1 MPATEISLKNVCISL
16 RPVLLIKTVAAL
28 LQCGHFEMKQNSCFV
43 SVVRPWATKIKDK
56 DDTL

>member
-1 MPATEISLKNVCISL
+1 MPATEIFPEKCLHFIKAGAAD
-16 RPVLLIKTVAAL
+16 KTVAAL
-28 LQCGHFEMKQNSCFV
+28 LQSGHFEMKQNSCFV